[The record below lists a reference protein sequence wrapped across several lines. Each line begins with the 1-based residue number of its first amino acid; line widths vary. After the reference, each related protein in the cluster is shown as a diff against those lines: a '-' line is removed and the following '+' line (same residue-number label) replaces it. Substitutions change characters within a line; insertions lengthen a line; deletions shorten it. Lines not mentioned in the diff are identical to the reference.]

1 MLTGYDM
8 PLRTITI
15 LVLGSFCAAFGTV
28 LLKLGAT
35 GRAGVLAFIN
45 PKIVLGLG
53 LYGVGAVFWIYGMSR
68 QNLINVYPFT
78 ILSFTM
84 VYLVGIFGLG
94 ERPSRLGFVGVA
106 LILAGLYLVARKA
119 S

>member
-1 MLTGYDM
+1 M
-8 PLRTITI
+8 PLRIVTI
-15 LVLGSFCAAFGTV
+15 LVLGSFCAASGTV

-35 GRAGVLAFIN
+35 GRTDVLSFIN
-45 PKIVLGLG
+45 PKIIIGLG
-53 LYGVGAVFWIYGMSR
+53 LYGLGAVFWIYGMSR
-68 QNLINVYPFT
+68 QNLISVYPFT
-78 ILSFTM
+78 ILSFTI

-106 LILAGLYLVARKA
+106 LILAGLYLVARNA